1 MATTTPG
8 TQLEVML
15 PVGDLH
21 ARTVWSEAG
30 ERLGLVRGVRTDE
43 RGHVT
48 TLVVREGWI
57 LGREHD
63 VPAGGMRID
72 HGDLVVPQSASLE
85 MLERELEPAPVER
98 VAHSP
103 EQAERPMPIFVQG
116 SERAHYRFGGLD
128 IVGALLGSL
137 VMFACLSIV
146 GGVLMSW
153 FDADPLVVD
162 TGLTSFADVTAT
174 SMLVGIASVGIAGF
188 LGGWAAGRCARF
200 DGIGNGLLSA
210 TLLLGLGVLFAGIG
224 RWAGAEYDRFQG
236 FDLPRV
242 ATESA
247 AAWGIVGAV
256 VLLAALLVSA
266 AIGGALG
273 EAWHRHADRAM
284 LDVVPVSESHG
295 RRWRARHRPEW

>member
-1 MATTTPG
+1 MTPTTN

-21 ARTVWSEAG
+21 ARTVWSETG
-30 ERLGLVRGVRTDE
+30 ERLGLVRAVRTDA

-85 MLERELEPAPVER
+85 MIERELEPAPVER
-98 VAHSP
+98 VAHTA

-116 SERAHYRFGGLD
+116 GERAHYRFGGLD
-128 IVGALLGSL
+128 VVGAVLGAL
-137 VMFACLSIV
+137 VMFATFSIV
-146 GGVLMSW
+146 GGLLMSV
-153 FDADPLVVD
+153 FDAPPLVVD
-162 TGLTSFADVTAT
+162 SGLGSFADITTT
-174 SMLVGIASVGIAGF
+174 SMLVGLAGVIVAGF
-188 LGGWAAGRCARF
+188 VGGWAAGRCARF
-200 DGIGNGLLSA
+200 DGIGNGLLAA
-210 TLLLGLGVLFAGIG
+210 TLLLGLGVLSAGLG
-224 RWAGAEYDRFQG
+224 RWAGSEYDRFQG
-236 FDLPRV
+236 FGLPRV
-242 ATESA
+242 TTESA
-247 AAWGIVGAV
+247 AAWGIVGALV
-256 VLLAALLVSA
+256 MLVALLVAS

-295 RRWRARHRPEW
+295 HRWRERHRPEW